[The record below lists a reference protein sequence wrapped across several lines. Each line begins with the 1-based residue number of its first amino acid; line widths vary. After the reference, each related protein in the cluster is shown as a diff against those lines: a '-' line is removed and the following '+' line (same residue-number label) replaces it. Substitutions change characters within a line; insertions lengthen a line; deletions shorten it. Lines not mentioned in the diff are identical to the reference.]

1 MVEVFR
7 LVVVHPVAQGGR
19 VRGCH
24 RHRIKAEGRWMTYL
38 RKAQSESW
46 KLVIRGSVAV
56 SSLSSCLLLLHSAF
70 CSPDRVSRS
79 TVSFICTR
87 S

>member
-1 MVEVFR
+1 
-7 LVVVHPVAQGGR
+7 
-19 VRGCH
+19 
-24 RHRIKAEGRWMTYL
+24 MTYL